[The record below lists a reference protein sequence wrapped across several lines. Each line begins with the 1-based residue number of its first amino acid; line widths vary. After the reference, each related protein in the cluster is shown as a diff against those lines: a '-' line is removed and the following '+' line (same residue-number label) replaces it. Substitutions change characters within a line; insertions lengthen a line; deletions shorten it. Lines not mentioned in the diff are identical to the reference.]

1 MYPKAEWWMARS
13 LFPEYQ
19 VAYDEILK
27 YIPKCNYLLDVG
39 CGTGEL
45 LKRVAKAG
53 RAHYLTGLDIS
64 KELIAKAQENLKG
77 VKVNF
82 VYDNILDTKLPKE
95 AFDCITF
102 TFPAIV
108 APKSLLTDA
117 SPEEVTRMLL
127 YKTLAN
133 ISSLIKKG
141 GIFVQVEFDAY
152 DENPEANARIIY
164 GELCRQHGLEL
175 IALKFYQNEKMTDVV
190 DIKREAKYKGYVVI
204 VSKKSV

>member
-45 LKRVAKAG
+45 LKRVAKAE
-53 RAHYLTGLDIS
+53 RAHYITGMDIS
-64 KELIAKAQENLKG
+64 KELIAKAQENLRG

-95 AFDCITF
+95 AFDCVTF

-133 ISSLIKKG
+133 IASLIKKG

-152 DENPEANARIIY
+152 DENPEGNARIIY
-164 GELCRQHGLEL
+164 SELCKQHDLEML
-175 IALKFYQNEKMTDVV
+175 SLKFYQNEKMTDVV
-190 DIKREAKYKGYVVI
+190 DIKKEAKYKGYVVI